1 MFRKIIKGL
10 LCIFLIGGAT
20 GCASTNQEENANIK
34 NELTEI
40 SKEKKTFGK
49 EEDTNKKL
57 AILKKT
63 VQNQDKYKKNVSTDK
78 KAISEYKTTIQ
89 NMRDYFVSDYENR
102 LKDNSIDDVNS
113 IQDKAQLEDKKT
125 QLNTLKEDLDK
136 EFKYTLD
143 SKDKYQEYSQ
153 KISDIVDRYDER
165 ISAIDEEQKQAEIA
179 KQQEAQRTYSNEF
192 FTIVVPVEWGSNW
205 SVEEDTSQARVM
217 DGVPRVHVYRC
228 SRSGGGAEIYAIN
241 MSDYGIDEAHCSS
254 SFYRGLIPVPE
265 EQQHYLYS
273 PSPGQTS
280 AGWAVFVQNVAAS
293 FIDDGEAGHTDS
305 LATITLH

>member
-1 MFRKIIKGL
+1 MKGL
-10 LCIFLIGGAT
+10 LCIFLIGGVT
-20 GCASTNQEENANIK
+20 GCSSTDQEENANIK
-34 NELTEI
+34 TKLTEI
-40 SKEKKTFGK
+40 SKEKKTFEK
-49 EEDTNKKL
+49 EKDKNKKL
-57 AILKKT
+57 DILKKT
-63 VQNQDKYKKNVSTDK
+63 IQNQNKYKKETSTEK
-78 KAISEYKTTIQ
+78 KVTSKYKKTIQ

-102 LKDNSIDDVNS
+102 LKGNSIDDVNS

-143 SKDKYQEYSQ
+143 SKDKYQEYLQ
-153 KISDIVDRYDER
+153 KISDVVGRYDER

-205 SVEEDTSQARVM
+205 SVEEDTSRARVM

-228 SRSGGGAEIYAIN
+228 SRSSGGAEIYAIN

-254 SFYRGLIPVPE
+254 SFYRGLIPVAEE
-265 EQQHYLYS
+265 EQPYLYS

-280 AGWAVFVQNVAAS
+280 TGWAVFVQNVAAS
-293 FIDDGEAGHTDS
+293 FINDGEPGHTDS
-305 LATITLH
+305 LATITLN